1 MPVNG
6 FDITNALVIP
16 LVTVPLNSYP
26 DALSCLLRIG
36 ISVETYLLL
45 SQGPVEALNSS
56 YGLRVTKGN
65 TPMTYA
71 QLRASLLTDIQ
82 FFPLG

>member
-16 LVTVPLNSYP
+16 LVTVPLYGYL

-36 ISVETYLLL
+36 ILVEAYLLRFYLPL
-45 SQGPVEALNSS
+45 SSMP
-56 YGLRVTKGN
+56 
-65 TPMTYA
+65 
-71 QLRASLLTDIQ
+71 
-82 FFPLG
+82 